1 MPGYKKKKI
10 TSEEAVAAGGEAAK
24 ELAGKKAAVKNPTID
39 EMLEQMKKAAQA
51 EEAAKLQSTAAKK
64 D

>member
-1 MPGYKKKKI
+1 M
-10 TSEEAVAAGGEAAK
+10 SSQEAVAAGGEAAK
-24 ELAGKKAAVKNPTID
+24 ELAGKKAAIKNPTID
-39 EMLEQMKKAAQA
+39 EMMEQMKKAAQA